1 MSVLKIEPYT
11 TLAGDKI
18 LKVILKPTKVFPVG
32 YFYTDDN
39 EITRKLIS
47 SYSWFL
53 DKRGKNTYV
62 VANKGTNNTGQK
74 ILRFHQEYA
83 YRLLG
88 YYPDYIDHID
98 GVGLDNRNE
107 NLNEVNSKQNN
118 RNRLSIGYTF
128 NTIKKYFQ
136 PNYAL
141 GNKKN
146 SRGSYKSEPEALLA
160 TYQLRQEVYADY
172 NYNFYLDR
180 RNDLDIL
187 NAELTGKIT
196 SQQAIYLHTKR
207 LVEANPW
214 YVYRYNLFEYCKAN
228 NITIPSFTLDKDGFM
243 INPATGTKF
252 CPY

>member
-1 MSVLKIEPYT
+1 MAVERVEHYI
-11 TLAGDKI
+11 TLAGDKV
-18 LKVILKPTKVFPVG
+18 LKVILKPTKAFPVG

-39 EITRKLIS
+39 EITRSLLE
-47 SYSWFL
+47 SYNWRL
-53 DKRGKNTYV
+53 DKRGKGIYV
-62 VANKGTNNTGQK
+62 RADAYGRITFS
-74 ILRFHQEYA
+74 FHTEYA
-83 YRLLG
+83 FSLLG
-88 YYPDYIDHID
+88 YYTNYIDHIN
-98 GVGLDNRNE
+98 GLGIDNRNN
-107 NLNEVNSKQNN
+107 NLNEVSSQQNQ
-118 RNRLSIGYTF
+118 RNKPSIGYVF
-128 NTIKKYFQ
+128 DVRCNYFR
-136 PNYAL
+136 PSYYLDGKA
-141 GNKKN
+141 KI
-146 SRGSYKSEPEALLA
+146 RGSYKSEPKALLA

-228 NITIPSFTLDKDGFM
+228 NITIPLFTLDKDGFM

>member
-1 MSVLKIEPYT
+1 MAVERVEHYI
-11 TLAGDKI
+11 TLAGDKV
-18 LKVILKPTKVFPVG
+18 LKVIFKPTKAFPVG

-39 EITRKLIS
+39 EITRELVE
-47 SYSWFL
+47 SYNWQL
-53 DKRGKNTYV
+53 GKTGKNIRVLAIAYGRKTLY
-62 VANKGTNNTGQK
+62 
-74 ILRFHQEYA
+74 FHQEYA
-83 YRLLG
+83 ERILD
-88 YYPDYIDHID
+88 YYPDYLDHIN
-98 GVGLDNRNE
+98 GLEIDNRDD
-107 NLNEVNSKQNN
+107 NLNVVSQQQNI
-118 RNRLSIGYTF
+118 RNKPSIGYQVG
-128 NTIKKYFQ
+128 KYNRFQ
-136 PNYAL
+136 PKYVSDF
-141 GNKKN
+141 KSKI
-146 SRGSYKSEPEALLA
+146 RGSYKSEPEALLA
-160 TYQLRQEVYADY
+160 TYKLRQEVYADY

-228 NITIPSFTLDKDGFM
+228 NIMIPSFTLDKDGFM